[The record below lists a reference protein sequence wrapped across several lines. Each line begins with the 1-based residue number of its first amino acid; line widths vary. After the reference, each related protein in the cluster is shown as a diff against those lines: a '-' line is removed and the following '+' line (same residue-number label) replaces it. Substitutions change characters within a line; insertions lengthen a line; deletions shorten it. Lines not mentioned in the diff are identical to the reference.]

1 LLRGGK
7 INLSKTIIIISLLC
21 IFFISLSSSFAEDSS
36 TSTNIEDNGQDT
48 VSVYSDNSNFNDIS
62 SYSEDSNIASNNSN
76 NANNNDS
83 KSNNTINNISDSN
96 SNNINSNNTSNNVN
110 TNSVNTKTNTT
121 IKAAGELTKLSQS
134 QILQASKTINNY
146 ISRYNKLP
154 NYITISNVKFSMPEY
169 MYLLGMTIYYKYNK
183 KTTQVAI
190 KYNIKNPSSPT
201 GATIKGSLTK
211 AQYYAY
217 AKNIVKYIK
226 QYNKA
231 PNYVN
236 TKLGKM
242 QYQTAIYLLNTIV
255 YGTSYGGILTPKISL
270 NIPKSITLNK
280 NLPKYERTQTNK
292 TLVASGG
299 SKQTTI
305 SQSLIWS
312 ASTSIKNY
320 VNSNGKLPN
329 YVTISGYK
337 YSMPEFLY
345 LLSKAIN
352 TRLSGSTSAIAVK
365 YDVKNPSSP
374 SGATIS
380 KTFTKS
386 QYNDMAKRFVKYI
399 NTYNKAPNCLS
410 SSYGVGNIQYQT
422 ALYGLACVGSYI
434 GVNKAIP
441 TTLTIKVASSH
452 SMNKYL
458 PVYTS
463 SSNSNNNTNNTN
475 SNGTNSTNGLSTKIL
490 GSNNKGTVELIGAF
504 GNTSSKIK
512 IAYVI
517 GLHPLESAVHNAL
530 YNAII
535 SKSNLK
541 YCYYI
546 YRINVTKDPSD
557 YSEGRM
563 NGQLLAE
570 EFVLPHII
578 SNNYNLVIDVHSNQ
592 GTTGGSYEETNFI
605 FAPLNH
611 TASKIIADSI
621 ISKIPELTYY
631 YPPSQTSPPF
641 LTNPLVQ
648 AGIPTILYETYMY
661 ESASVTSNLVNKL
674 ISTVDSYNFGNSTNS
689 SGTISLNSIID
700 AASRVKAYVDINGVL
715 PNYVTIGTTQYS
727 MSSFLYLLSKAI
739 VNINKGLTSG
749 ISPITVASPSNPSG
763 AKVAGTINKANYTDI
778 ALRVSNY
785 IAANGQAPNYAS
797 STLGNI
803 QFQSLVYE
811 LSKVLNYLNVN
822 GVMPNTLTINTSN
835 PSTLNGGS
843 SSSGNDSSSGGN
855 SSTNSSLAIYLK
867 ATTNCQVN
875 NANIKSLASQL
886 TAGLTTDL
894 AKATAIF
901 NYVRDKISYSF
912 YYNTLKGAVGTL
924 NAKSGNCVD
933 QTHLLIALLRASG
946 IASRYVNGEV
956 IFTQSGKLGHV
967 WAEVYIDGKW
977 VIADTTSSSNSLGKV
992 NNWNTNNPTIYGRYA
1007 EITF

>member
-1 LLRGGK
+1 M
-7 INLSKTIIIISLLC
+7 SA
-21 IFFISLSSSFAEDSS
+21 SFAADTN
-36 TSTNIEDNGQDT
+36 TSTTNEGNDQNNIITYYDNINT
-48 VSVYSDNSNFNDIS
+48 NVNSTDENTNVK
-62 SYSEDSNIASNNSN
+62 SNT
-76 NANNNDS
+76 DS
-83 KSNNTINNISDSN
+83 KSNNTINNISN
-96 SNNINSNNTSNNVN
+96 SNTINSNNTINNVN
-110 TNSVNTKTNTT
+110 TNSANTKTNTT
-121 IKAAGELTKLSQS
+121 VKAAGELTKLSQS
-134 QILQASKTINNY
+134 QILQVSKTINNY
-146 ISRYNKLP
+146 ISKYNKLP
-154 NYITISNVKFSMPEY
+154 NYITISDVKFSMPEY
-169 MYLLGMTIYYKYNK
+169 IYLLGMTIYYKYNK
-183 KTTQVAI
+183 KTTQVSI

-211 AQYYAY
+211 AQYYVY

-226 QYNKA
+226 KYNKA

-236 TKLGKM
+236 TKLGKI
-242 QYQTAIYLLNTIV
+242 QYQTAIFMLN
-255 YGTSYGGILTPKISL
+255 KIAYYSATHSGSL
-270 NIPKSITLNK
+270 ASTVSLSVSKSNTLNK

-292 TLVASGG
+292 TLVVSG

-352 TRLSGSTSAIAVK
+352 TRLSGSTSAIAIK
-365 YDVKNPSSP
+365 YGVKNPSSP

-422 ALYGLACVGSYI
+422 ALYGLSCVGSYI

-463 SSNSNNNTNNTN
+463 SSNSNNSTNNTN
-475 SNGTNSTNGLSTKIL
+475 SNGNNSTNGLSTKIL

-504 GNTSSKIK
+504 GNTSSKVK

-546 YRINVTKDPSD
+546 YRINVTKDPNN

-661 ESASVTSNLVNKL
+661 ESASVTSDLVNKL
-674 ISTVDSYNFGNSTNS
+674 ISTVDSYNFGSSTNS

-785 IAANGQAPNYAS
+785 IAANVQAPNYAS

-811 LSKVLNYLNVN
+811 LSKVLNYLNAN

-867 ATTNCQVN
+867 ATKNCEVN

-912 YYNTLKGAVGTL
+912 YYNTAKGAVGTL

-956 IFTQSGKLGHV
+956 TFTQSGRLGHV

-992 NNWNTNNPTIYGRYA
+992 NNWNTNNPTIHGRYA

>member
-1 LLRGGK
+1 MIIALL
-7 INLSKTIIIISLLC
+7 SV
-21 IFFISLSSSFAEDSS
+21 FFISLSASFAADTN
-36 TSTNIEDNGQDT
+36 TSTTNEGNDQNSIST
-48 VSVYSDNSNFNDIS
+48 YSDDINTSVDSTDENTTVKSNT
-62 SYSEDSNIASNNSN
+62 
-76 NANNNDS
+76 DS
-83 KSNNTINNISDSN
+83 KSNNTINNAINNSN
-96 SNNINSNNTSNNVN
+96 SNNISA
-110 TNSVNTKTNTT
+110 KTNTNV
-121 IKAAGELTKLSQS
+121 KAAGELTKLSQS
-134 QILQASKTINNY
+134 QILQASKTINSY
-146 ISRYNKLP
+146 ISKYNKLP
-154 NYITISNVKFSMPEY
+154 NYVTISDVKFSMPEY

-211 AQYYAY
+211 AQYYTY

-231 PNYVN
+231 PNYVT
-236 TKLGKM
+236 TKLGKV
-242 QYQTAIYLLNTIV
+242 QYQTAIFMLN
-255 YGTSYGGILTPKISL
+255 KIAYYSATHSGNLASTASL
-270 NIPKSITLNK
+270 SVSKSNALNK

-292 TLVASGG
+292 TLVVSG

-345 LLSKAIN
+345 LVSKAIN

-365 YDVKNPSSP
+365 YGVKNPSSP
-374 SGATIS
+374 SGVTIS

-399 NTYNKAPNCLS
+399 NAYNKAPNCLS

-422 ALYGLACVGSYI
+422 ALYGLSCVGSYI

-463 SSNSNNNTNNTN
+463 SSNSNNNTNNN
-475 SNGTNSTNGLSTKIL
+475 SNGNNSTNGLSTKIL

-504 GNTSSKIK
+504 GNTSSKVK

-546 YRINVTKDPSD
+546 YRINVTKDPNN

-611 TASKIIADSI
+611 TASKTIADSI

-631 YPPSQTSPPF
+631 YPSSQTSPPF

-661 ESASVTSNLVNKL
+661 ESAAVTSNLVNKL
-674 ISTVDSYNFGNSTNS
+674 ISTVDSYNFGSSTNS
-689 SGTISLNSIID
+689 SGTISLSSIID

-727 MSSFLYLLSKAI
+727 MSNFLYLLSKAI

-763 AKVAGTINKANYTDI
+763 DKAAGTINKANYTDI

-785 IAANGQAPNYAS
+785 ITANGQAPNYAG

-811 LSKVLNYLNVN
+811 LSKVLNYLNAN
-822 GVMPNTLTINTSN
+822 EVMPNTLTINTSN

-843 SSSGNDSSSGGN
+843 SSGGND
-855 SSTNSSLAIYLK
+855 SSTNSSLAAYLK
-867 ATTNCQVN
+867 ATKNCEVN
-875 NANIKSLASQL
+875 NANIKSLANQL
-886 TAGLTTDL
+886 TAGLSTDL

-912 YYNTLKGAVGTL
+912 YYNTAKGAVGTL

-956 IFTQSGKLGHV
+956 IFTQSGRLGHV

-992 NNWNTNNPTIYGRYA
+992 NNWNTNNPTISGRYA